1 MYLLSVEIM
10 LLIISISLDFIMVS
24 VSRTERHL
32 RRIAEVI
39 EVAELLNSKTS
50 ETSNEVRDI

>member
-1 MYLLSVEIM
+1 MNLLSVEIM